1 MPLGTSHIADI
12 RHVDGVQAEPCR
24 VCGHFDNSRFLL
36 NSSGKSS
43 EDGGEDGQYVS
54 FPWKTLEYV
63 DQRGKDGCARCSV
76 LSEICQFFVSNKNPN
91 MSSTWLRLCLSTRGS
106 APIMA
111 INDTGVV
118 KTVQLSTSTGTLM
131 LN

>member
-1 MPLGTSHIADI
+1 MPFGTSHIA
-12 RHVDGVQAEPCR
+12 RVQAEPCR

-36 NSSGKSS
+36 NSNGKSS

-76 LSEICQFFVSNKNPN
+76 LSEISYDVSLTLRVSWLIDPLKQGKATAA
-91 MSSTWLRLCLSTRGS
+91 TWLLQFVAESYQYWHQDDDG
-106 APIMA
+106 
-111 INDTGVV
+111 
-118 KTVQLSTSTGTLM
+118 
-131 LN
+131 